1 MKFNSG
7 LKLLD
12 IMTLHKKYLIPATL
26 LFALSIF
33 WACNDSRVLEIA
45 KMKQEV
51 MAVHDEMMPRMD
63 DLMKLKS
70 QLRETIAKADSGLNS
85 ADSAMR
91 AQILNEALMG
101 LNQADEAMMVWMRNY
116 HVEDITQLDSLV
128 GYLNTELRSVKEM
141 KQKMIDGI
149 TKAEEAL
156 AKYSAQ

>member
-1 MKFNSG
+1 
-7 LKLLD
+7 
-12 IMTLHKKYLIPATL
+12 
-26 LFALSIF
+26 
-33 WACNDSRVLEIA
+33 
-45 KMKQEV
+45 
-51 MAVHDEMMPRMD
+51 
-63 DLMKLKS
+63 
-70 QLRETIAKADSGLNS
+70 
-85 ADSAMR
+85 MR